1 MTVSSTARP
10 ECVFTHALGGLNK
23 SGKPGGPS
31 KKTHLND
38 SMCKLAAKTADD
50 ADLGVVLYTA
60 RGHGHSTGWEV
71 RPGTPIRDISCC
83 CHPLTGAPRVGVPDH
98 AKSQK
103 LAAPRKSPAGKP
115 PRVSRGAAAAMR
127 SAGCSLDSS
136 RTPRRRAGADE
147 QGKREGAASGTSCAG
162 RLLSLRHVLKR
173 DDMS

>member
-83 CHPLTGAPRVGVPDH
+83 CHPLTGAP
-98 AKSQK
+98 
-103 LAAPRKSPAGKP
+103 AAPEKRGK
-115 PRVSRGAAAAMR
+115 RR
-127 SAGCSLDSS
+127 SAEMIRTCMRCSG
-136 RTPRRRAGADE
+136 PRRRWPGP
-147 QGKREGAASGTSCAG
+147 
-162 RLLSLRHVLKR
+162 
-173 DDMS
+173 